1 MKQKIKFT
9 NYFLSLF
16 LLSSVFFAFNNSDN
30 IKDNNN
36 QSNSASGKYFKMAEG
51 LGQND
56 YLPNTVIFK
65 LKESNRNSARLNE
78 IDNASVN
85 SALSELGVFGVK
97 KVFADA
103 VKPVSD
109 FSSGGEKMADLSL
122 IYICKFNSS
131 VSLEDAV
138 NRIYNSGE
146 VEYAQPKYI
155 QQVSFTPNDP
165 SLGSQYYLNKIQA
178 PAGWDISQGDTNVVI
193 GIVDSGTDWDHRDL
207 AANIKINYADPING
221 VDDDNDGYAD
231 NYRGWDLAGAD
242 YTNVVADNNPMIMG
256 NNNAHGSH
264 VSGDASAV
272 TNNGTGVAGA
282 GFRCKIMGI
291 KCAADNDTR
300 GPGGLGLIITGYEGI
315 KYGADQGCAIV
326 NCSWGGGGGGP
337 FEQDIITYATINKNT
352 LVVCAAGNNSS
363 SSTFY
368 PAAYKY
374 VISIASTTSSDTKSG
389 FSNFGSTVDACAPGS
404 GIYSTVYNNSY
415 AIYDGTS
422 MASPIAAGVCGIVK
436 SHFPGYTALQVGEK
450 VRVTSDNIDAANPS
464 YIGRLGKGR
473 INMQRAL
480 TVSSPSVRLLAYT
493 VTDGNNNVPQPNDTI
508 RITGDF
514 KNYLDATSNAVSSI
528 STTSGAVTIM
538 NESSVLGAI
547 PTLGNTTN
555 ASSPFIVMVNSNAAA
570 NTIVEFKLSYSDG
583 SYIDFEYF
591 NVVVNPSYF
600 NMNANKIETT
610 INSKGNFG
618 YNDYS
623 TNSQGVGFKYNN
635 MTSILFEG
643 GLICATS
650 DQKVS
655 DCVRGSDQAV
665 QSADFTN
672 IIPFQITQ
680 PGTVS
685 NQDGNAL
692 YNDNGAGISKIGIEI
707 NFSSYEFTSSADE
720 DYIIM
725 KYKIKNTSGSEIT
738 NFYAGLFGDWDVGTG
753 GASNKADWDAANNL
767 GYIWR
772 ADNNPV
778 TYAGVAL
785 LSATNSNYWAIDNE
799 QNIAGN
805 PWNIYDG
812 FTNAEK
818 YQALSSG
825 VGRQQAGG
833 TAGRDVAN
841 VIGSGP
847 YSIPTNGEIVIAFA
861 ILAGDNLADLQA
873 NTIAAKTKY
882 NSLVSITNFNSQI
895 PDEYSLSQNYPNPF
909 NPSTNIKFSLTRS
922 GFTTLKVYNMLGKE
936 VSKLVNANLQAGSY
950 DYNWDASAFNSGV
963 YFYKLESEGFAE
975 TKRMLLVK

>member
-1 MKQKIKFT
+1 MNQKIKST
-9 NYFLSLF
+9 NYFLVLF
-16 LLSSVFFAFNNSDN
+16 LMSSVFFAFNNSDN
-30 IKDNNN
+30 IKDGRNE
-36 QSNSASGKYFKMAEG
+36 NSSVSGQYFRMAEG

-65 LKESNRNSARLNE
+65 LKEKNRSSARLNE
-78 IDNASVN
+78 IDNASM
-85 SALSELGVFGVK
+85 SIALNELGVFGVK

-109 FSSGGEKMADLSL
+109 FSSDGEKMSDLSL
-122 IYICKFNSS
+122 IYICKFNSQ
-131 VSLEDAV
+131 VSLEEAV
-138 NRIYNSGE
+138 NRIYNTGE

-155 QQVSFTPNDP
+155 QHVSFTPNDP

-178 PAGWDISQGDTNVVI
+178 PAAWDIQQGDSNVVI
-193 GIVDSGTDWDHRDL
+193 GIVDSGTDWDHPDL
-207 AANIKINYADPING
+207 SANIKINYADPING
-221 VDDDNDGYAD
+221 VDDDLDGYID

-282 GFRCKIMGI
+282 GFKCKIMGI

-300 GPGGLGLIITGYEGI
+300 GQGGLGLIITGYEGI
-315 KYGADQGCAIV
+315 KYGADAGCDIV

-352 LVVCAAGNNSS
+352 LVVCAAGNNGSS
-363 SSTFY
+363 ETFY
-368 PAAYKY
+368 PAAYKH
-374 VISIASTTSSDTKSG
+374 VINIASTTSSDSKSG
-389 FSNFGSTVDACAPGS
+389 FSNYGNNIDACAPGS

-415 AIYDGTS
+415 AVYDGTS

-436 SHFPGYTALQVGEK
+436 SHFPDYTAQQVGEK
-450 VRVTSDNIDAANPS
+450 VRVTSDNIDGINPS
-464 YIGRLGKGR
+464 YAGKLGKGR
-473 INMQRAL
+473 VNMLRAL
-480 TVSSPSVRLLAYT
+480 TVNSPSVRLLSYI
-493 VTDGNNNVPQPNDTI
+493 VSDGNNNVPQPNDTI

-514 KNYLDATSNAVSSI
+514 KNYLDATNNVSAEI
-528 STTSGAVTIM
+528 TSTSAAVTVM
-538 NESSVLGAI
+538 NGSSTLGAI
-547 PTLGNTTN
+547 GTLGNTTN
-555 ASSPFIVMVNSNAAA
+555 ASSPFVVLINGNAAA
-570 NTIVEFKLSYSDG
+570 NTKVDFKISYSDG
-583 SYIDFEYF
+583 SYSDFEYF
-591 NVVVNPSYF
+591 TVVVNPSYF

-610 INSKGNFG
+610 INSRGNFG

-623 TNSQGVGFKYNN
+623 TNNQGVGFKYNN
-635 MTSILFEG
+635 QTSILFEG

-650 DQKVS
+650 DLKVS

-672 IIPFQITQ
+672 LIPFQITQ
-680 PGTVS
+680 PGALS

-707 NFSSYEFTSSADE
+707 NFSSYEFTDASDE
-720 DYIIM
+720 DYVIM
-725 KYKIKNTSGSEIT
+725 KYRIKNTTGSEIT

-753 GASNKADWDAANNL
+753 GASNKADWDASNHL
-767 GYIWR
+767 GYVWR
-772 ADNNPV
+772 NDNNPG

-785 LSATNSNYWAIDNE
+785 LSASNSNYWAIDNE
-799 QNIAGN
+799 QNISGN

-833 TAGRDVAN
+833 SAGRDVSN

-847 YSIPTNGEIVIAFA
+847 YSIPQNGEIVIAFA

-873 NTIAAKTKY
+873 NSIAARNKY
-882 NSLVSITNFNSQI
+882 DTVLGITNFNSQI

-909 NPSTNIKFSLTRS
+909 NPSTSIKFSLKQS
-922 GFTTLKVYNMLGKE
+922 GFTSLKIYNMLGKE

-950 DYNWDASAFNSGV
+950 EYNWDASAFTSGV
-963 YFYKLESEGFAE
+963 YFYKLESKGFAE

>member
-1 MKQKIKFT
+1 MIKKIKFT
-9 NYFLSLF
+9 NYFLALF
-16 LLSSVFFAFNNSDN
+16 LMSSVFFAFNNSGN
-30 IKDNNN
+30 IKDSNS
-36 QSNSASGKYFKMAEG
+36 QSNSASGKYFTMAEG
-51 LGQND
+51 LGLND

-65 LKESNRNSARLNE
+65 LKEKSRNSARLNE
-78 IDNASVN
+78 IDNASVS
-85 SALSELGVFGVK
+85 SALNELGVFGVK

-109 FSSGGEKMADLSL
+109 FSSDGEKMADLSL
-122 IYICKFNSS
+122 IYICKFNTS
-131 VSLEDAV
+131 VSVEDAV
-138 NRIYNSGE
+138 NRIYNTGE

-178 PAGWDISQGDTNVVI
+178 PAGWDIQQGDTNVVI
-193 GIVDSGTDWDHRDL
+193 GIVDSGTDWDHPDL

-221 VDDDNDGYAD
+221 VDDDNDGYVD

-242 YTNVVADNNPMIMG
+242 YTNVVPDNDPMIMG

-272 TNNGTGVAGA
+272 TNNGTGVAGT
-282 GFRCKIMGI
+282 GFKCKIMGI

-315 KYGADQGCAIV
+315 KYGADMGCDIV

-352 LVVCAAGNNSS
+352 LVVCAAGNNGSS
-363 SSTFY
+363 ATFY
-368 PAAYKY
+368 PGAFKY
-374 VISIASTTSSDTKSG
+374 VINIASTTSSDTKSG
-389 FSNFGSTVDACAPGS
+389 FSNYGNNIDACAPGS

-415 AIYDGTS
+415 ATYDGTS

-450 VRVTSDNIDAANPS
+450 VRVTSDNIDAVNPS
-464 YIGRLGKGR
+464 YAGKLGKGR
-473 INMQRAL
+473 INMLKAL
-480 TVSSPSVRLLAYT
+480 TVNSPSVRLLTYT

-514 KNYLDATSNAVSSI
+514 KNYLDPTSNASAII

-538 NESSVLGAI
+538 NDASTLGAI
-547 PTLGNTTN
+547 PTLGNANN
-555 ASSPFIVMVNSNAAA
+555 ASSPFVVRINSNAAA
-570 NTIVEFKLSYSDG
+570 NTIVEFKISYADG
-583 SYIDFEYF
+583 SYNDFEYL

-610 INSKGNFG
+610 INSRGNFG

-623 TNSQGVGFKYNN
+623 TNNQGVGFKYDNQ
-635 MTSILFEG
+635 TSILFEG

-672 IIPFQITQ
+672 IIPFQITE
-680 PGTVS
+680 PGNVS
-685 NQDGNAL
+685 NQDGNAR

-707 NFSSYEFTSSADE
+707 NFSSYEFNTVEDE

-725 KYKIKNTSGSEIT
+725 KYRIRNTSGSEIT

-753 GASNKADWDAANNL
+753 GASNKADWDASNHL
-767 GYIWR
+767 GYVWR
-772 ADNNPV
+772 ADNNPG

-785 LSATNSNYWAIDNE
+785 LSASNSNYWAIDNE
-799 QNIAGN
+799 QNIVGN

-833 TAGRDVAN
+833 TNGRDVSN

-873 NTIAAKTKY
+873 NTVAARNKY
-882 NSLVSITNFNSQI
+882 NTVLGITNFNSQI

-909 NPSTNIKFSLTRS
+909 NPSTNIKFSLKQS
-922 GFTTLKVYNMLGKE
+922 GFTSLKIYNMLGKE

-950 DYNWDASAFNSGV
+950 EYNWDASAFTSGI